1 MLDYKLIEALAMVV
15 REGGFEKGANALHI
29 SQSAVS
35 QRIRLLEEQMGQV
48 LLTRTTPPRPT
59 SGGQTILKHYLQVN
73 HLEQDLAACAGER
86 AAPFFSTMA
95 VGVNADSLA
104 TWFLNAIDSFLMEER
119 VLLDIRVDDQE
130 QTHRL
135 LRDGEVM
142 GCITALD
149 QPMQGCRID
158 PIGRMIYRMVATP
171 GFVHQWFPD
180 GITMASAS
188 RAPAVIFNR
197 KDTLHQQL
205 LTQALGKGPTD
216 MPIHYVPSAE
226 KFADF
231 IASGLAYGM
240 LPEQQIV
247 PLAESREI
255 IDLAPGYSVAVDLY
269 WHCWNLN
276 ATLLKK
282 LSEQLIQH
290 GRRLLEP
297 TTPPGKH

>member
-15 REGGFEKGANALHI
+15 REGGFEKGAKALHI

-59 SGGQTILKHYLQVN
+59 SGGQKVLKHYLQVN
-73 HLEQDLAACAGER
+73 HLEQDLVACAEEGTD
-86 AAPFFSTMA
+86 PFFSTMS

-104 TWFLNAIDSFLMEER
+104 TWFLNAIHSFLIEEQ

-130 QTHRL
+130 QTHQL

-142 GCITALD
+142 GCITTLE

-158 PIGRMIYRMVATP
+158 PIGRMTYRMVATP
-171 GFVHQWFPD
+171 GFADRWFPN
-180 GITMASAS
+180 GITMEAAS
-188 RAPAVIFNR
+188 RAPAVTFNR

-205 LTQALGKGPTD
+205 LTQAFEKCPKY

-240 LPEQQIV
+240 LPEQQIM
-247 PLAESREI
+247 PLAESGGI
-255 IDLAPGYSVAVDLY
+255 IDLTPGYSVAVNLY
-269 WHCWNLN
+269 WQCWNLN

-282 LSEQLIQH
+282 LSEQLIQR
-290 GRRLLEP
+290 GRLLLAP
-297 TTPPGKH
+297 TT